1 VPASIHISAG
11 YFKRDSFEVWTPG
24 TTTFGPRAIIGRK
37 KRIDAFVSLWHR
49 SSRRVHI
56 YVKPEEDVSGILA
69 LRGADGSIYLISGT
83 VEADSWQGD
92 DNNYEVLLRAH
103 KAIAPSGGPAEHY
116 PVRVA
121 GSGDDLGPVVIGPAV
136 SGYADTELRS
146 TADTEQSLQVAEA
159 EYFVAYSGNFDVADG
174 DFIKFGSFWYRIM
187 EINFDSGYYYSRAK
201 QDQPRFQT
209 VEFKLP
215 SATPAIFDPQTGRL
229 TGGTEMTRQVSVL
242 VGNQTRA
249 GQLGQ
254 QQIAETMDLFV
265 YQQHIGFTPR
275 LGHGLV
281 LDNVRYTVDSV
292 TRETTE
298 KQWRLGVSR

>member
-1 VPASIHISAG
+1 MPTSVHISAG

-24 TTTFGPRAIIGRK
+24 TTTFGPSTIIGRK

-56 YVKPEEDVSGILA
+56 YVGPEESVSGILA
-69 LRGADGSIYLISGT
+69 LRGADNSIYLISGT
-83 VEADSWQGD
+83 VESDSWQGD
-92 DNNYEVLLRAH
+92 DNTYEVLLRAH
-103 KAIAPSGGPAEHY
+103 KVTSPSGGVAEHY
-116 PVRVA
+116 PVRVT
-121 GSGDDLGPVVIGPAV
+121 GFGDDLGPVVIGPAV
-136 SGYADTELRS
+136 LGYADTELRS
-146 TADTEQSLQVAEA
+146 TADSEQSLQVAEA

-174 DFIKFGSFWYRIM
+174 DFIKLGSFWYRVM

-201 QDQPRFQT
+201 QDQPRFKT

-215 SATPAIFDPQTGRL
+215 SATPSVFDPQTGRL

-242 VGNQTRA
+242 LGSQART

-254 QQIAETMDLFV
+254 QQIAETLNLFI

-275 LGHGLV
+275 LGYGV
-281 LDNVRYTVDSV
+281 IMDNVRYTVDSV
-292 TRETTE
+292 TQATEE
-298 KQWRLGVSR
+298 KQWRLEVSR